1 MMEDILENMTTI
13 DDDDKNDHAWGVPI
27 RDDNLTNLSDEEYL
41 STILG
46 PRRMGYQV
54 FFLLQ
59 VFKSHVQVLLL
70 YTLIYILTLSS
81 LKLDFTS

>member
-1 MMEDILENMTTI
+1 MEDIHENMMG
-13 DDDDKNDHAWGVPI
+13 DGENDHAWGVPVKEH
-27 RDDNLTNLSDEEYL
+27 NLTNLSDEEYL

-46 PRRMGYQV
+46 PRRMSYQV